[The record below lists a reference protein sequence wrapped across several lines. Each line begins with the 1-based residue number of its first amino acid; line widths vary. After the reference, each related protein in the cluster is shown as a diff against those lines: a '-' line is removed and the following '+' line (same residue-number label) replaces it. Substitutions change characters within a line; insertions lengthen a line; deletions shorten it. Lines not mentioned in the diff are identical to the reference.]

1 MLYSKC
7 GTDFSSSK
15 FSRSFVSRFLSL
27 YCKFDTF
34 FRELKEFCSK
44 VSLSFILSYST
55 TKMIILPLLND
66 KKTIIETSDINY
78 QHAIFQPPHAL
89 E

>member
-1 MLYSKC
+1 
-7 GTDFSSSK
+7 
-15 FSRSFVSRFLSL
+15 
-27 YCKFDTF
+27 
-34 FRELKEFCSK
+34 
-44 VSLSFILSYST
+44 LSYST

-78 QHAIFQPPHAL
+78 QHAIFRPPHAL